1 MRNVLLFVFCYSR
14 KDNVVEGQH
23 FFKRIKKSF
32 WLCGAGFFIALAVM
46 IASTVLLLPLLQ
58 VHETHAAHA
67 ASPKTIGTGTWITY
81 MGNNARTGASPD
93 TSLSASNASKL
104 KVHWKYK
111 AGAAINSQ
119 PILANNALYWG
130 SWDGYEYAT
139 DLSGK
144 LLWKTSLANT
154 TPKTAPCMPSN
165 GGVVSSTTVGQLTIN
180 GTATTTL
187 FVGAGNA
194 NFYALDTTSGKIIW
208 STALGDANTMIWGA
222 PALYNGNIYIG
233 LASYTGCPLTAGKLI
248 QLDATTGHILHS
260 FQSVPSPCVGGGI
273 WGAPTID
280 EASGVV
286 FVSTGTIAACKAGEP
301 LAYALLALNASDLS
315 LISSWQ
321 VPATERSNSSDSGS
335 TPTLFNAT
343 INGINH
349 QMVGL
354 LNKNGI
360 YYALDRT
367 NVKAGP
373 LWTKTIANA
382 ARGSKNSF
390 SASAWDG
397 SHLYTGDAGT
407 TINAQKCQG
416 SLRALDPATGNFL
429 WEYCASGHV
438 VGALTVTPSLLMAGA
453 DMDFVVVD
461 TASGKLL
468 YRFHDGNVASH
479 FWGAPTISN
488 GVIYMGNKDGYLYAF
503 GL

>member
-1 MRNVLLFVFCYSR
+1 ME
-14 KDNVVEGQH
+14 DQH

-32 WLCGAGFFIALAVM
+32 WLCSAGFLASFSVM
-46 IASTVLLLPLLQ
+46 IACTLLLLPFLQ
-58 VHETHAAHA
+58 AHATFEAHA
-67 ASPKTIGTGTWITY
+67 ASPKTISTGTWITY
-81 MGNNARTGASPD
+81 MGSNARTGASQD
-93 TSLSASNASKL
+93 TSLNASNVSKL

-119 PILANNALYWG
+119 PILANNTLYWG

-144 LLWKTSLANT
+144 PLWKTSLSNS
-154 TPKTAPCMPSN
+154 TPKIAPCMPSN
-165 GGVVSSTTVGQLTIN
+165 GGVTSSATVGQLSLNNT
-180 GTATTTL
+180 TTTTL
-187 FVGAGNA
+187 FVAAGNA
-194 NFYALDTTSGKIIW
+194 SFYALDATSGKIIW
-208 STALGDANTMIWGA
+208 STALGDTNTMIWGA

-233 LASYTGCPLTAGKLI
+233 LASYAACPLTAGKLI
-248 QLDATTGHILHS
+248 QLDATTGHILRS
-260 FQSVPSPCVGGGI
+260 FQTVLSPCVGGGI
-273 WGAPTID
+273 WGAPAID
-280 EASGVV
+280 EANNIV
-286 FVSTGTIAACKAGEP
+286 FVSTGTIANCKAREP

-321 VPATERSNSSDSGS
+321 VPASERSNSSDSGS

-367 NVKAGP
+367 NVKVGP
-373 LWTKTIANA
+373 LWQQTIANA

-407 TINAQKCQG
+407 TINTQKCQG
-416 SLRALDPATGNFL
+416 SLRSLDPATGNSL
-429 WEYCASGHV
+429 WAYCASGHV
-438 VGALTVTPSLLMAGA
+438 MGALTVTPSLLLAGA
-453 DMDFVVVD
+453 GTDFVVVD
-461 TASGKLL
+461 VTSGKLL
-468 YRFHDGNVASH
+468 YHFHDGNVASN

-488 GVIYMGNKDGYLYAF
+488 GVIYMGNKDGYLYSF

>member
-1 MRNVLLFVFCYSR
+1 M
-14 KDNVVEGQH
+14 EGQH

-32 WLCGAGFFIALAVM
+32 WVCGIGFLTTLTVM
-46 IASTVLLLPLLQ
+46 IASTLLFLPLLQ
-58 VHETHAAHA
+58 VHEPHAAHA
-67 ASPKTIGTGTWITY
+67 ASPKLANTGTWITY
-81 MGNNARTGASPD
+81 MGNNARTGASTD
-93 TSLSASNASKL
+93 TSLNAGNAPKL

-111 AGAAINSQ
+111 AGAAINTQ
-119 PILANNALYWG
+119 PLVANNALYWG
-130 SWDGYEYAT
+130 AWDGYEYST
-139 DLSGK
+139 DLTGK
-144 LLWKTSLANT
+144 LLWKTPLSNT
-154 TPKTAPCMPSN
+154 TPKTASSKTTPCMPSN
-165 GGVVSSTTVGQLTIN
+165 GAVASSATVGSLSIN
-180 GTATTTL
+180 GTATTVL
-187 FVGAGNA
+187 FLGGGNA
-194 NFYALDTTSGKIIW
+194 SFYALDATSGKIIW
-208 STALGDANTMIWGA
+208 STALGDANTMIWSS

-248 QLDATTGHILHS
+248 QLDAATGHILHS
-260 FQSVPSPCVGGGI
+260 FQTVPDPCVGGAI

-286 FVSTGTIAACKAGEP
+286 FVSTGTISLCKAGEP

-343 INGINH
+343 INGTNH

-354 LNKNGI
+354 VNKNGT
-360 YYALDRT
+360 YYALDRA

-373 LWTKTIANA
+373 LWKQTIANT
-382 ARGSKNSF
+382 ARGSKGSF

-397 SHLYTGDAGT
+397 SHLYTGDSGT
-407 TINAQKCQG
+407 MINGQKCQG
-416 SLRALDPATGNFL
+416 SLRALDPATGNSL
-429 WEYCASGHV
+429 WTYCASGHV
-438 VGALTVTPSLLMAGA
+438 IGALTVTPSLLMAGA
-453 DMDFVVVD
+453 GTELVVVD
-461 TASGKLL
+461 VTSGKLL
-468 YRFHDGNVASH
+468 YHFHDGNVASY